1 MHSLVFWLKQPNLV
15 KQFKLTSNCSFIS
28 NKLYW
33 PTDKTDKLTSDVVQQ
48 CYRIQLYTMLLLFY
62 NVKKPAATSWVEKV
76 VGGVEQNDVI
86 FWETAANYRQ
96 KRLQVLN
103 DESIL
108 PLNSSLPQMVNF
120 QHPVS
125 HFEREFTNKKKI
137 FCNKLKF
144 EEGK

>member
-1 MHSLVFWLKQPNLV
+1 
-15 KQFKLTSNCSFIS
+15 
-28 NKLYW
+28 
-33 PTDKTDKLTSDVVQQ
+33 
-48 CYRIQLYTMLLLFY
+48 LLFY